1 MGGKLARIFG
11 EIMEIDSVFED
22 MSIENTKEWDS
33 LKHLQLLTAIEKE
46 FNIEIDFRDSI
57 NMTSIKAI
65 KETVRKYENRPK

>member
-1 MGGKLARIFG
+1 
-11 EIMEIDSVFED
+11 MEIDSVFED